1 MDELEAVQYAKN
13 ILWFAEHDER
23 TETDTVAIQIQIL
36 RALLAMATRPH
47 D

>member
-1 MDELEAVQYAKN
+1 MDELKAVQYAKN
-13 ILWFAEHDER
+13 ILWVAEYDER